1 MLLVDN
7 SQIILANIFQAS
19 KDGEPLNEDYI
30 RHTVLNTYR
39 KYRTQFHD
47 FGEFVICNDGNDY
60 WRKNVFP
67 YYKQNR
73 KKQQEARKE
82 EWTAVFKILDKI
94 RDEIKENFPYPS
106 IRLKGAEA
114 DDIIYVL
121 TKAHYQSEPVLI
133 LSNDKDFQQL
143 QIFPNVK
150 QYSPMTKEFITC
162 PDPREFLF
170 NQIISGD
177 SSDGVPNI
185 LSDDDT
191 FVTDGKR
198 QVRMTQKRITEL
210 KESAEHSSFF
220 ENPKY
225 IRNKTLIDLTS
236 IPDDIQ
242 ERILE
247 EFNSQQGKGREKL
260 LDYFMKHKLKTL
272 LPDIEEF

>member
-1 MLLVDN
+1 MLLIDN
-7 SQIILANIFQAS
+7 SQIILANIFQAA
-19 KDGEPLNEDYI
+19 KDTETMNEDYI
-30 RHTVLNTYR
+30 RHTVLNTYK
-39 KYRTQFHD
+39 KYRVQFRD
-47 FGEFVICNDGNDY
+47 FGELVVCNDGNDY
-60 WRKNVFP
+60 WRKKDFP

-73 KKQQEARKE
+73 RKQQESRKE
-82 EWTAVFKILDKI
+82 EWAGIFKILDKI
-94 RDEIKENFPYPS
+94 RDEIKEVFPYPS
-106 IRLKGAEA
+106 IRVKGAEA
-114 DDIIYVL
+114 DDVIYVL
-121 TKAHYQSEPVLI
+121 TKAHYQTEPVLI

-162 PDPREFLF
+162 PNPREYLF
-170 NQIISGD
+170 NQILSGD

-198 QVRMTQKRITEL
+198 QVRMTQKKITQL
-210 KESAEHSSFF
+210 KEEAEHSSFF

-260 LDYFMKHKLKTL
+260 LDYFMEHKLKTL

>member
-1 MLLVDN
+1 MLLIDN

-19 KDGEPLNEDYI
+19 KDGQPLNEDYI

-39 KYRTQFHD
+39 KYRVQFRD
-47 FGEFVICNDGNDY
+47 FGQLVVCNDGSDY
-60 WRKNVFP
+60 WRKGIFP
-67 YYKQNR
+67 QYKQNR
-73 KKQQEARKE
+73 RKQQEARKD
-82 EWTAVFKILDKI
+82 EWAEVFKVLDKI
-94 RDEIKENFPYPS
+94 RDEIKDNFPYPS
-106 IRLKGAEA
+106 IKLRGAEA

-170 NQIISGD
+170 NQIIFGD
-177 SSDGVPNI
+177 SSDGIPNI
-185 LSDDDT
+185 FSDDDT

-198 QVRMTQKRITEL
+198 QVRMTQKRIAEL

-247 EFNSQQGKGREKL
+247 EFNNQQGKGREKL
-260 LDYFMKHKLKTL
+260 LNYFMEHKLKTL

>member
-1 MLLVDN
+1 MLLIDN

-39 KYRTQFHD
+39 KYRVQFRD
-47 FGEFVICNDGNDY
+47 FGQMVVCNDGNDY
-60 WRKNVFP
+60 WRKKFFP

-73 KKQQEARKE
+73 RKQQEAKKE
-82 EWTAVFKILDKI
+82 EWKEVFKILDKI
-94 RDEIKENFPYPS
+94 RDEIKEYFPYPS
-106 IRLKGAEA
+106 IRIQGAEA

-121 TKAHYQSEPVLI
+121 SKAYHQSQRILI

-143 QIFPNVK
+143 QIFSNVK
-150 QYSPMTKEFITC
+150 QYSPMTKEFIVC
-162 PDPREFLF
+162 ENPREFLF

-177 SSDGVPNI
+177 SSDGVPNM

-198 QVRMTQKRITEL
+198 QVRMTQKRIMEL
-210 KESAEHSSFF
+210 KEAAETSEFF

-225 IRNKTLIDLTS
+225 VRNKTLIDLTS
-236 IPDDIQ
+236 IPDELQ

-247 EFNSQQGKGREKL
+247 EYKNQQGKGRDKL
-260 LDYFMKHKLKTL
+260 LGYFMNHKLKTL

>member
-39 KYRTQFHD
+39 KYRTQFYD

-150 QYSPMTKEFITC
+150 QYSPMTKEFIVC
-162 PDPREFLF
+162 ENPREFLF
-170 NQIISGD
+170 NQIIGGD
-177 SSDGVPNI
+177 SSDGIPNI

-198 QVRMTQKRITEL
+198 QARLTQKRIVEL
-210 KESAEHSSFF
+210 KEAAETSEFF

-236 IPDDIQ
+236 IPDELQ

-247 EFNSQQGKGREKL
+247 TYKSQQGKGRSKL
-260 LDYFMKHKLKTL
+260 LNYFMEHKLKTL
-272 LPDIEEF
+272 LPDIEVF

>member
-1 MLLVDN
+1 MLLIDN

-19 KDGEPLNEDYI
+19 KEGEPLNEDYI

-39 KYRTQFHD
+39 KYRVQFRD
-47 FGEFVICNDGNDY
+47 FGQMVVCNDGNDY
-60 WRKNVFP
+60 WRKKFFP

-73 KKQQEARKE
+73 RKQQEAKKE
-82 EWTAVFKILDKI
+82 EWAEVFKILDKI
-94 RDEIKENFPYPS
+94 RDEIKEYFPYPS
-106 IRLKGAEA
+106 IRLQGAEA

-121 TKAHYQSEPVLI
+121 SKAYYQSQQILI

-143 QIFPNVK
+143 QIFSNVK
-150 QYSPMTKEFITC
+150 QYSPMTKEFIVC
-162 PDPREFLF
+162 QNPREFLF

-177 SSDGVPNI
+177 SSDGVPNM

-198 QVRMTQKRITEL
+198 QVRMTQKRIVEL
-210 KESAEHSSFF
+210 KEAAETSGFF

-236 IPDDIQ
+236 IPDELQ

-247 EFNSQQGKGREKL
+247 EYKNQQGKGRDKL
-260 LDYFMKHKLKTL
+260 LGYFMDHKLKTL